1 MIHLS
6 AKVQALEKLNKT
18 DHRDVQIQKEEF
30 NREPISELYYKNRDE
45 QSKEQSYR
53 NCQMAEAL
61 LLLTRLLC

>member
-1 MIHLS
+1 MIYLS

-18 DHRDVQIQKEEF
+18 DHRDVQIQTEEF

>member
-53 NCQMAEAL
+53 N
-61 LLLTRLLC
+61 